1 MKNLIQRTI
10 FGSIYVAV
18 IVLSCLVW
26 RPSLLGIVF
35 LIVSMLATKEY
46 ARIMQVERWISVSS
60 ILLSGLLL
68 FAAWMAA
75 EIIVLAENG
84 GNNAPVIPCLAFY
97 LYLLLLFIFVL
108 VEFVRK
114 LINPVLNSGY
124 FILLSQLWIAIPF
137 ALMVLI
143 GGYEPML
150 LLSLFV
156 IIWVNDSGAYCV
168 GSLIG
173 KHKMIP
179 SVSPGKSWEGL
190 FGGIAFAM
198 GAGYIFLADPF
209 GFTGLQYA
217 GWQWIVLTLI
227 ITIFG
232 TLGDLLESK
241 VKRTLGI
248 KDSGNAIPGH
258 GGWLDRFDSV
268 LIATLALVLYL
279 VLSKAFIW
287 FY

>member
-1 MKNLIQRTI
+1 MSNFLQRTI

-26 RPSLLGIVF
+26 QPYLLGLVF
-35 LIVSMLATKEY
+35 LTVSMLATKEY
-46 ARIMQVERWISVSS
+46 TRMMQMDFFTSAGS
-60 ILLSGLLL
+60 ILLSGLL
-68 FAAWMAA
+68 FAVSWTISLPWKNMNDYS
-75 EIIVLAENG
+75 LTF
-84 GNNAPVIPCLAFY
+84 CFY
-97 LYLLLLFIFVL
+97 ALLLYFLLLFGLILAEIFRTS
-108 VEFVRK
+108 E
-114 LINPVLNSGY
+114 NPMQNWGN
-124 FILLSQLWIAIPF
+124 ILLSQVWVALPF
-137 ALMVLI
+137 ALMGCL
-143 GGYEPML
+143 GLLESML

-156 IIWVNDSGAYCV
+156 IIWINDTGAYCV

-190 FGGIAFAM
+190 IGGIAFAM

-217 GWQWIVLTLI
+217 GWKWILLTLV

-268 LIATLALVLYL
+268 LIATLAVCLTLIFL
-279 VLSKAFIW
+279 
-287 FY
+287 

>member
-1 MKNLIQRTI
+1 MSNFLQRTI

-26 RPSLLGIVF
+26 QPYLLGLVF
-35 LIVSMLATKEY
+35 LTVSMLATKEY
-46 ARIMQVERWISVSS
+46 TRMMQMDLFTSAGS
-60 ILLSGLLL
+60 ILLSGLL
-68 FAAWMAA
+68 FASVWRMSCPA
-75 EIIVLAENG
+75 EMVSKNFSWILLIGAPLYVLLLIVLLLGEIFRTTANPMQNW
-84 GNNAPVIPCLAFY
+84 GNI
-97 LYLLLLFIFVL
+97 
-108 VEFVRK
+108 
-114 LINPVLNSGY
+114 LIG
-124 FILLSQLWIAIPF
+124 QLWIAFPF
-137 ALMVLI
+137 ALMGSL
-143 GGYEPML
+143 GAAQPML

-156 IIWVNDSGAYCV
+156 IIWVNDTGAYCV

-179 SVSPGKSWEGL
+179 RVSPGKSWEGL
-190 FGGIAFAM
+190 IGGIAFAM

-209 GFTGLQYA
+209 GFTALPYA
-217 GWQWIVLTLI
+217 GWQWVVLTLV

-268 LIATLALVLYL
+268 LIATLAVCLTLML
-279 VLSKAFIW
+279 L
-287 FY
+287 

>member
-1 MKNLIQRTI
+1 MNNFIQRTI

-26 RPSLLGIVF
+26 QHYLLGLVF
-35 LIVSMLATKEY
+35 LIVSMLTTREY
-46 ARIMQVERWISVSS
+46 TRMMQMDLFTSAGS
-60 ILLSGLLL
+60 ILLSGLL
-68 FAAWMAA
+68 FVASWSFSSPQNQVGIDSYVAIM
-75 EIIVLAENG
+75 V
-84 GNNAPVIPCLAFY
+84 
-97 LYLLLLFIFVL
+97 YLLLLFTLILAEIF
-108 VEFVRK
+108 RNTANPMQNWGNI
-114 LINPVLNSGY
+114 LIGQ
-124 FILLSQLWIAIPF
+124 FWIAFPF
-137 ALMVLI
+137 ALI
-143 GGYEPML
+143 GSLGTVEPML
-150 LLSLFV
+150 LLAIFV
-156 IIWVNDSGAYCV
+156 IIWVNDTGAYCV

-179 SVSPGKSWEGL
+179 RVSPSKSWEGL

-209 GFTGLQYA
+209 GFTGLEHA
-217 GWQWIVLTLI
+217 GWRWIVRTLV

-232 TLGDLLESK
+232 TLGDLLESR

-268 LIATLALVLYL
+268 LIAVVALVLTML
-279 VLSKAFIW
+279 IF
-287 FY
+287 

>member
-1 MKNLIQRTI
+1 MNNFIQRTI

-26 RPSLLGIVF
+26 HPSLLGLVF
-35 LIVSMLATKEY
+35 SIVSMLATLEY
-46 ARIMQVERWISVSS
+46 ARMMKMDTWTSIGS
-60 ILLSGLLL
+60 ILLSGIL
-68 FAAWMAA
+68 FVAAWMMIIGGAVILSIILIA
-75 EIIVLAENG
+75 VYFICLFTLILGEIFRKTENPMQNL
-84 GNNAPVIPCLAFY
+84 GN
-97 LYLLLLFIFVL
+97 
-108 VEFVRK
+108 
-114 LINPVLNSGY
+114 
-124 FILLSQLWIAIPF
+124 ILLSQVWIALPF
-137 ALMVLI
+137 ALIGYLGVFESMLI
-143 GGYEPML
+143 L
-150 LLSLFV
+150 ALFV
-156 IIWVNDSGAYCV
+156 IIWVNDTGAYCV

-190 FGGIAFAM
+190 IGGIAFAM

-217 GWQWIVLTLI
+217 GWKWIVLTLV

-232 TLGDLLESK
+232 TLGDLFESR

-268 LIATLALVLYL
+268 LIAVVALALAKLL
-279 VLSKAFIW
+279 I
-287 FY
+287 

>member
-1 MKNLIQRTI
+1 MSNFLQRTI

-26 RPSLLGIVF
+26 QPYLLGLVF
-35 LIVSMLATKEY
+35 LTVSMLATKEY
-46 ARIMQVERWISVSS
+46 TRMMQMDFFTSAGS
-60 ILLSGLLL
+60 ILLSGLL
-68 FAAWMAA
+68 FVAAWVGIATWEGVSNYSIA
-75 EIIVLAENG
+75 ISYYALIA
-84 GNNAPVIPCLAFY
+84 
-97 LYLLLLFIFVL
+97 YLLLLFIWVL
-108 VEFVRK
+108 AEIFRHTE
-114 LINPVLNSGY
+114 NPMQNWGN
-124 FILLSQLWIAIPF
+124 ILLSQVWIALPF
-137 ALMVLI
+137 ALMGFLGI
-143 GGYEPML
+143 LEPML
-150 LLSLFV
+150 LLAIFV
-156 IIWVNDSGAYCV
+156 IIWVNDTGAYCV

-190 FGGIAFAM
+190 IGGIAFAM
-198 GAGYIFLADPF
+198 GAGYIFLVDPF

-217 GWQWIVLTLI
+217 GWKWIVLTLV

-268 LIATLALVLYL
+268 LIATLALCLTLMVL
-279 VLSKAFIW
+279 
-287 FY
+287 

>member
-26 RPSLLGIVF
+26 QPYLLGFVF
-35 LIVSMLATKEY
+35 LTVSMLATKEY
-46 ARIMQVERWISVSS
+46 TRMMQMDLFSSAGS
-60 ILLSGLLL
+60 ILLSGLLFVAVWAQ
-68 FAAWMAA
+68 FAPWESVSNYSILIAYVAA
-75 EIIVLAENG
+75 MV
-84 GNNAPVIPCLAFY
+84 
-97 LYLLLLFIFVL
+97 YLLLLFALILAEIF
-108 VEFVRK
+108 RS
-114 LINPVLNSGY
+114 IANPMQNWGN
-124 FILLSQLWIAIPF
+124 ILFSQLWIALPF
-137 ALMVLI
+137 ALMGFLGVF
-143 GGYEPML
+143 EPML
-150 LLSLFV
+150 LLALFV
-156 IIWVNDSGAYCV
+156 IIWINDTGAYCV

-179 SVSPGKSWEGL
+179 RVSPGKSWEGL
-190 FGGIAFAM
+190 IGGIVFAL

-217 GWQWIVLTLI
+217 GWKWIVLTLV

-232 TLGDLLESK
+232 TLGDLLESR
-241 VKRTLGI
+241 VKRTLGV

-268 LIATLALVLYL
+268 LIATLALCLTML
-279 VLSKAFIW
+279 LI
-287 FY
+287 